1 MTMTVYIYDYDYDY
15 QYFNDPS
22 EEYDYDYDY
31 DWSRLWLWKMG
42 RYQQKNE
49 AISAPKNG
57 AISARVDKSAHRR
70 KVSSS
75 LSCLISLLAFQKSW
89 KSFKFETLEVG
100 KVDYDYVV
108 LLLCA

>member
-1 MTMTVYIYDYDYDY
+1 
-15 QYFNDPS
+15 
-22 EEYDYDYDY
+22 
-31 DWSRLWLWKMG
+31 MG

-89 KSFKFETLEVG
+89 KSFKFENLEVG

-108 LLLCA
+108 LLLYAQGSQSLRSPNDPITYEGISA